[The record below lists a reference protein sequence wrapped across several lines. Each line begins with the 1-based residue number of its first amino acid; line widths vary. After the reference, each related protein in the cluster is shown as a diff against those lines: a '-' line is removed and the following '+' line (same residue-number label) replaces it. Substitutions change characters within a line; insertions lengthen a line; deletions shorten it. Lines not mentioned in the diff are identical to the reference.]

1 MDNFWTI
8 LSWIFAIIAFL
19 FVWWVAVKY
28 SGEIAER
35 KGYGK
40 ETGRAA
46 AGFFSILALLVFM
59 MLPDKNIGDK
69 YKKLYK

>member
-1 MDNFWTI
+1 METFLKI
-8 LSWIFAIIAFL
+8 LLWVFAIISYL

-28 SGEIAER
+28 SGDIAER
-35 KGYGK
+35 KGYGS
-40 ETGRAA
+40 ETGRTA

-59 MLPDKNIGDK
+59 MLPDKNPGDK